1 MSVLLTDDEVPADD
15 EARSGASPSDDP
27 VETVRL
33 LVVED
38 DEDDFLITRDLLDE
52 QDRLPVSV
60 DWSRTY
66 AAALA
71 EIRRQAHDVYLV
83 DYRLGEHTGLE
94 LMREA
99 FASRPFAPVI
109 MLTGQPTQD
118 IDLEA
123 TALGATDFLSKRGLT
138 ADELERSI
146 RYAISHQKAERYA
159 LAARAANDG
168 IWDWDLVTDRIYL
181 SPRWFAI
188 LGGAEEARDVH
199 PSVWFD
205 LVAADDVLRLRNE
218 IEAHLAGQTPHLET
232 EFRMRHRD
240 GSWRWVIARGLTTR
254 DVDGIPIRMAGS
266 LSDSTDRHVAVER
279 LEHEALHDTLTGLPN
294 RTLFADRVEQTLQRA
309 AREASAGCALLFLDL
324 DGFKEI
330 NDTLSHAVG
339 DQLLVAFAERI
350 AKALRPGDTVARLG
364 GDEFTVLLEELVQ
377 PAEATVIAE
386 RILRSLREPFSLD
399 GNEILVGAS
408 IGISLS
414 AGGLSPADLIS
425 SADLAMYDAKR
436 QGRGRW
442 AVFDEHMHRR
452 VEDRLARQSEL
463 RQVIEHSLLEVHF
476 QPIVRLDSGKL
487 IGLEALARW
496 PSDRAP
502 LAPEDFIAI
511 AEEIGLIG
519 SLGEYVMREA
529 LSALRGWR
537 STGLVADD
545 VWVSVNLSPRQ
556 LSDIGLGELVRSVVT
571 ESGVPAPLLRLE
583 VTEGTLMA
591 VERSQ
596 QFLAAITAEGIGLHV
611 DDFGTGYSS
620 VTALHRLPIRSLKID
635 RGLVSDLGLPRNRAI
650 ARSVIA
656 LAHSLDVPAIGAGI
670 EDEAQRQGL
679 AKLGCD
685 LGQGQRVG
693 EVLAA
698 HEVGAS
704 LADTPRA

>member
-1 MSVLLTDDEVPADD
+1 MSDLVTEEDAPADD
-15 EARSGASPSDDP
+15 AARPGASSREDP
-27 VETVRL
+27 IDTVRL
-33 LVVED
+33 LIVED
-38 DEDDFLITRDLLDE
+38 DEDDFLITRDLLAE

-60 DWSRTY
+60 DWTPTY
-66 AAALA
+66 AEALA
-71 EIRRQAHDVYLV
+71 EIHRQAHDVYLV
-83 DYRLGEHTGLE
+83 DYRLGSHTGLE
-94 LMREA
+94 LMREG

-109 MLTGQPTQD
+109 MLTGQPTHD

-146 RYAISHQKAERYA
+146 RYAINHQKAERYA

-168 IWDWDLVTDRIYL
+168 IWDWDLSTDRIYL

-188 LGGAEEARDVH
+188 LGAPEEPRDVH

-240 GSWRWVIARGLTTR
+240 GSWRWVTARGLATR
-254 DVDGIPIRMAGS
+254 DVDGTPIRMAGS

-339 DQLLVAFAERI
+339 DELLVAFAERI

-364 GDEFTVLLEELVQ
+364 GDEFTVLLEELLQ

-386 RILRSLREPFSLD
+386 RILRSLRDPFTLD

-414 AGGLSPADLIS
+414 ADGLSPADLIS
-425 SADLAMYDAKR
+425 AADLAMYDAKR

-452 VEDRLARQSEL
+452 VEDRLARQNEL

-476 QPIVRLDSGKL
+476 QPIVRLDNGRL
-487 IGLEALARW
+487 VGLEALARW

-529 LSALRGWR
+529 LVALRGWR
-537 STGLVADD
+537 QTGAVGED
-545 VWVSVNLSPRQ
+545 VWVSVNLSARQ
-556 LSDIGLGELVRSVVT
+556 LSDIGLGEQVGSVVA
-571 ESGVPAPLLRLE
+571 ESQLPAHLLRLE

-596 QFLAAITAEGIGLHV
+596 QFLSAITEAGIGLHV

-620 VTALHRLPIRSLKID
+620 VTALHRLPIRGLKID
-635 RGLVSDLGLPRNRAI
+635 RRLVADLALPRNRAI
-650 ARSVIA
+650 ARSVVA

-670 EDEAQRQGL
+670 EDESQRQGL
-679 AKLGCD
+679 AKLRCD
-685 LGQGQRVG
+685 LGQGRQVG
-693 EVLAA
+693 QVLAGHA
-698 HEVGAS
+698 LDVALAAGA
-704 LADTPRA
+704 RR